1 MTEGLGDNAI
11 SMLRDYVERIEG
23 MEAEKK
29 ELSSAISAEKK
40 VIKAELGIEPSLLNK
55 VLKIRAM
62 DPEKRSYEE
71 NQIALM
77 LGALGEKDEV
87 T

>member
-1 MTEGLGDNAI
+1 MTEALGDNSIKA
-11 SMLRDYVERIEG
+11 LRTYVVRIEA

-71 NQIALM
+71 EQIAMM
-77 LGALGEKDEV
+77 LGALGEEE
-87 T
+87 

>member
-11 SMLRDYVERIEG
+11 QVFRNSIERL
-23 MEAEKK
+23 EAWDPERK
-29 ELSSAISAEKK
+29 ELSSVMAEEKRGL
-40 VIKAELGIEPSLLNK
+40 KAELGLDVNLVNK

-71 NQIALM
+71 NQIAL
-77 LGALGEKDEV
+77 LLRALGEKDEV

>member
-1 MTEGLGDNAI
+1 MTEALGDNGIKA
-11 SMLRDYVERIEG
+11 LRTYVVRIEA

-29 ELSSAISAEKK
+29 ELASAISAEKK
-40 VIKAELGIEPSLLNK
+40 AIKAELGIEPSLLNK

-71 NQIALM
+71 EQIAMM
-77 LGALGEKDEV
+77 LGALGEEE
-87 T
+87 